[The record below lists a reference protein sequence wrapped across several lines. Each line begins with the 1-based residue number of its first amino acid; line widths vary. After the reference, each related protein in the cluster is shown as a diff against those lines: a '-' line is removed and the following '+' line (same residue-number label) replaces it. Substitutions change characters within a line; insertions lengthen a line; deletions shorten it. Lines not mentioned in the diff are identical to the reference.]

1 METSPYK
8 ADPTI
13 CHFSKNEIV
22 YVPIG
27 SVSRDASNE
36 HLDKVPFEKKMSKV
50 IITLRKVTS
59 LLRKVSVLNTFR
71 KSEQKSQF
79 SVITDHQ

>member
-8 ADPTI
+8 ADTTV

-27 SVSRDASNE
+27 SVSRDASND
-36 HLDKVPFEKKMSKV
+36 HIDKVPFEKKIK
-50 IITLRKVTS
+50 INHNIRKDTS
-59 LLRKVSVLNTFR
+59 LLRKVSVLNTLR
-71 KSEQKSQF
+71 KSKQKSRF
-79 SVITDHQ
+79 SVITDNQ